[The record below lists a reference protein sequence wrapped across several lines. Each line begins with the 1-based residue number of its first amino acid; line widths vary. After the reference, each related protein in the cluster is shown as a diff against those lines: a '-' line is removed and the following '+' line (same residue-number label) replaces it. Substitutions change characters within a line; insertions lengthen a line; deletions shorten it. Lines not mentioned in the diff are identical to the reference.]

1 MSAVSV
7 VFSIF
12 VVFASAAVLATCALY
27 ARQAMIVAYIA
38 GGIFLGPSGL
48 AVVEDAAWLQEVS
61 DIGIMFLLY
70 LLGLNMVPAQLL
82 KMLREATVVTF
93 ASSLCFFVI
102 GAGFACGLGFA
113 PREALVIGAAMM
125 FSSTIIGLKLLPTT
139 ALHHQHTGQVMIS
152 VLLLQDL
159 LAILVLLAV
168 QGSVDGAGG
177 FSGFLRE
184 LMALPFLIA
193 VAYAGE
199 HWVLEP
205 LLARFDR
212 IQEYMFLLVIAWCLS
227 LAELAHRC
235 GLSHE
240 IGAFIAGVALAN
252 CPVSLFIADSLR
264 PLRDFFLILFFF
276 SVGASLELGMLTETW
291 RPAVG
296 LAILMLLIKPWLFRR
311 LFLAAGE
318 SRKLATEAGV
328 RLGQVSEFSLLVAV
342 LATEVGVLGA
352 QASNVLQLATVI
364 TFVVSSYMIVMRY
377 PTPIAVRD
385 SLRQD

>member
-1 MSAVSV
+1 
-7 VFSIF
+7 
-12 VVFASAAVLATCALY
+12 
-27 ARQAMIVAYIA
+27 
-38 GGIFLGPSGL
+38 
-48 AVVEDAAWLQEVS
+48 
-61 DIGIMFLLY
+61 
-70 LLGLNMVPAQLL
+70 VPAQLL

-93 ASSLCFFVI
+93 ASSLCFLVL
-102 GAGFACGLGFA
+102 GAGLAFGFGFA

-159 LAILVLLAV
+159 LAILVLLAL

-177 FSGFLRE
+177 FGGFLRE
-184 LMALPFLIA
+184 LLALPLLIA

-199 HWVLEP
+199 HWILEP

-227 LAELAHRC
+227 VAELAHRG
-235 GLSHE
+235 GLSYE

-276 SVGASLELGMLTETW
+276 SVGASLELGLLAQTW
-291 RPAVG
+291 LPAT
-296 LAILMLLIKPWLFRR
+296 AIAGLMLLTKPWLFRW

-318 SRKLATEAGV
+318 TAKLAREAGV

-342 LATEVGVLGA
+342 LATDVGVLSA
-352 QASNVLQLATVI
+352 LASNVLQLATVI
-364 TFVVSSYMIVMRY
+364 TFVASSYVIVMQY

-385 SLRQD
+385 NLRQD